1 MRTLRLLLV
10 IGLVLVALAPTGCA
24 TLRAADLYQSGTAA
38 LDEGDAAR
46 AIRDLEAA
54 AGHQPEASEIQ
65 NHLGLAYEAA
75 GREREALAAFRRAVE
90 LDCDNQPAQH
100 NLSLAEA
107 REKRHLEAPRAR

>member
-1 MRTLRLLLV
+1 M
-10 IGLVLVALAPTGCA
+10 IGLASVALALGGCA
-24 TLRAADLYQSGTAA
+24 TLRAADLYGSGTAA
-38 LDEGDAAR
+38 LEAGDEAR

-54 AGHQPEASEIQ
+54 AGHLPEASEVQ

-75 GREREALAAFRRAVE
+75 GRERDALVAFRRAVA

-107 REKRHLEAPRAR
+107 RESRRLEASRAR